1 MSFELLDEFN
11 YHHRLHAAGGTA
23 VVLFTS
29 PTCGTCKVVEQ
40 RLPGALPS
48 GVHGFQVNVQ
58 TSPGLARALEI
69 FHLPTL
75 MLYREGVFHAHLNT
89 TITPTALQRAV
100 AAALDAPAQEE
111 P

>member
-1 MSFELLDEFN
+1 MTFEQLDEFN
-11 YHHRLHAAGGTA
+11 YHHRLQAAAGTA

-29 PTCGTCKVVEQ
+29 PGCGTCKVVEQ

-48 GVHGFQVNVQ
+48 GVQGFQVNVQ
-58 TSPGLARALEI
+58 ISPGLAQALDI

-75 MLYREGVFHAHLNT
+75 LLYQNGVFHAHLNT
-89 TITPTALQRAV
+89 TITPTAMQRAI
-100 AAALDAPAQEE
+100 AAALIAPAQEE